1 MKNKNLITTKIEKI
15 DNALSN
21 LASFAASGTPPNQ
34 IKDYIFEIK
43 EKLQDIQTLINTE
56 AEGWN

>member
-21 LASFAASGTPPNQ
+21 LVSFVASGTSVHQ

>member
-1 MKNKNLITTKIEKI
+1 MKNKNLITNKIEKI

-21 LASFAASGTPPNQ
+21 LASFISSGTPVHQ
-34 IKDYIFEIK
+34 LKDHIFEIK

>member
-21 LASFAASGTPPNQ
+21 LASFTTSGTPTHQ
-34 IKDYIFEIK
+34 LKDYIFEIK